1 MSASRLPFIIDDL
14 YSEIRALCD
23 REPSIVVRL
32 DPHTYLRVLHGLEH
46 PQPYGTSAIRIGNI
60 YIERSDV
67 KSPVA

>member
-14 YSEIRALCD
+14 YSEICALCD

-46 PQPYGTSAIRIGNI
+46 PQPYGASAIRIGNI

-67 KSPVA
+67 KSPIT

>member
-14 YSEIRALCD
+14 YSEIGLLCD

-46 PQPYGTSAIRIGNI
+46 PQPYGARAVRIGNI